1 MVLVID
7 GHWFRCIGRIEPS
20 RGKDYG
26 IIGHNTMRAGLNAKT
41 THSAFLPQ
49 NFVTSDEKRILR
61 IPGSASFLA
70 SYPTEPVLLSRMFKL
85 LILSVSPVPDRNP
98 LVCHSGSLESWMLF
112 T

>member
-1 MVLVID
+1 VID
-7 GHWFRCIGRIEPS
+7 GHWFRCIGRIEPF

-41 THSAFLPQ
+41 THSAFSPQ

-70 SYPTEPVLLSRMFKL
+70 SYPMEPVPGFTVVDFTQCRSALPTEDFNLSPGLMEK
-85 LILSVSPVPDRNP
+85 SGDRNP
-98 LVCHSGSLESWMLF
+98 